1 MKIKTLVPHVLLFN
15 RPEGEVIDV
24 ENTTG
29 EHLIKVGYAEE
40 IKESR
45 SHVKKS
51 TDPKKEDK

>member
-24 ENTTG
+24 EDSTG

-40 IKESR
+40 VKESR
-45 SHVKKS
+45 SNAKKS
-51 TDPKKEDK
+51 TDQKKEDK